1 MMFICAYD
9 NLTIEQ
15 VNKIKEY
22 IKEIAP
28 KATIGTDDNCCHLI
42 YDKDYI
48 TAILEEVI
56 GDFYINSVDE
66 EELDVIIE
74 YVVDKFKVNYDS
86 RISPYQVIYNFIEE
100 YVEEYHP
107 DIKEGM

>member
-28 KATIGTDDNCCHLI
+28 KATIGTDKNCCHLI

-56 GDFYINSVDE
+56 GDFYIDSVDE
-66 EELDVIIE
+66 EELDIIVE
-74 YVVDKFKVNYDS
+74 YVVNNFKVNYDS
-86 RISPYQVIYNFIEE
+86 VISPYQVIRYYIEE
-100 YVEEYHP
+100 YVENYHP
-107 DIKEGM
+107 DIKERM

>member
-1 MMFICAYD
+1 MFICAYN
-9 NLTIEQ
+9 NLSAKQVEQ
-15 VNKIKEY
+15 IKEY
-22 IKEIAP
+22 IKKNAP
-28 KATIGTDDNCCHLI
+28 NATIGTDDNCCHLI

-56 GDFYINSVDE
+56 GDFYIDNVDE

-86 RISPYQVIYNFIEE
+86 VISPYQVIRYYIEE
-100 YVEEYHP
+100 YVENYHP
-107 DIKEGM
+107 DIKERM

>member
-1 MMFICAYD
+1 MFICAYD

-28 KATIGTDDNCCHLI
+28 KATIGTDKNCCHLI

-56 GDFYINSVDE
+56 GDFYIDSVDE
-66 EELDVIIE
+66 EELDIIVE
-74 YVVDKFKVNYDS
+74 YVVNNFKVNYDS
-86 RISPYQVIYNFIEE
+86 VISPYQVIRYYIEE
-100 YVEEYHP
+100 YVENYHP
-107 DIKEGM
+107 DIKERM